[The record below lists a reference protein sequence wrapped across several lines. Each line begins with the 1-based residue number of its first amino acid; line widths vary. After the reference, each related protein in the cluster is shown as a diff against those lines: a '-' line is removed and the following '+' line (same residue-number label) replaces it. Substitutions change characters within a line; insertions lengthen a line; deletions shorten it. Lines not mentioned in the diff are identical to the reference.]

1 MEPKIELQKKVTENG
16 EEKKKDGNKCKKKQL
31 GGVRTMPFILGEST
45 FSSFSLSDYA
55 QTQTMVVFG

>member
-1 MEPKIELQKKVTENG
+1 MELEIELQKKMTENG
-16 EEKKKDGNKCKKKQL
+16 DEKEEDENKCKKKQL